1 MKFKSH
7 IRISHEGFLI
17 NPEVTNIFCS
27 FLHYVDLS
35 SKMLHSDLVIFG
47 LSLSIFGKGIPLN
60 VYAFGIRSY
69 VTEFREVSA
78 SFLNATLTV

>member
-1 MKFKSH
+1 
-7 IRISHEGFLI
+7 
-17 NPEVTNIFCS
+17 
-27 FLHYVDLS
+27 
-35 SKMLHSDLVIFG
+35 MLHSDLVIFG